1 MEVAAGGH
9 HELAV
14 DLALGGIFGEGDLA
28 GLLGRDMAEL
38 LVVLFPVPG
47 LVVPGRRRI
56 AAVGEAQLLADR
68 PVDIA
73 DIGDGKRDTKLHTG
87 RAAEHKSELQSL
99 MRISYAD
106 LRMNTK
112 VYITNTRAVYA

>member
-1 MEVAAGGH
+1 
-9 HELAV
+9 
-14 DLALGGIFGEGDLA
+14 
-28 GLLGRDMAEL
+28 MAEM

-73 DIGDGKRDTKLHTG
+73 DIGAGKRDTKLHIG
-87 RAAEHKSELQSL
+87 RAEEQLL
-99 MRISYAD
+99 PRCFGFIEGGPEI
-106 LRMNTK
+106 LL
-112 VYITNTRAVYA
+112 VAVGRETEFDDRKGNRLNSSNKCESR

>member
-1 MEVAAGGH
+1 
-9 HELAV
+9 
-14 DLALGGIFGEGDLA
+14 
-28 GLLGRDMAEL
+28 MAEM

-73 DIGDGKRDTKLHTG
+73 DIGAGKRDTKLHIG
-87 RAAEHKSELQSL
+87 RAEEQLLPRCFGFLEGGPEILLVAGGRENEFYRDRPPLGSRVRTQ
-99 MRISYAD
+99 D
-106 LRMNTK
+106 
-112 VYITNTRAVYA
+112 

>member
-1 MEVAAGGH
+1 
-9 HELAV
+9 
-14 DLALGGIFGEGDLA
+14 
-28 GLLGRDMAEL
+28 MAEM

-73 DIGDGKRDTKLHTG
+73 DIGAGKRDTKLHIG
-87 RAAEHKSELQSL
+87 RAEEQLLPRCFGFLEGGPEILLVRLEESRVGNGCVSTCRSRGSPVYEKKKQKS
-99 MRISYAD
+99 
-106 LRMNTK
+106 N
-112 VYITNTRAVYA
+112 